1 MADVLFFK
9 KKNQPARS
17 RMTWSSKGSSEKCG
31 TLFAH
36 STKVKSCLSAAW
48 QMLVTG
54 SLVWGGEDSRWQSEQ
69 FSWYLWS
76 WASSIV
82 TYQPI
87 HQQWQQVQLLIFSV
101 KNAATVDLLWVQC
114 HPGSTTW
121 AFGGR
126 IYGTGSTWDSAG
138 GHQESVCVCVFLTH
152 ADVRSYVCTWH
163 FLLQNGKDHSQ
174 TEVVSSSDT
183 LTSTFYPQSCTTV
196 TVQQLT
202 LYLLNLMLKMYLWW
216 YLILLSTQIRITVCN
231 CSFLCVANINGH
243 LQQMKY
249 VKG

>member
-1 MADVLFFK
+1 MGFFYNDISTHPSTVTTGAAAD
-9 KKNQPARS
+9 
-17 RMTWSSKGSSEKCG
+17 
-31 TLFAH
+31 
-36 STKVKSCLSAAW
+36 
-48 QMLVTG
+48 
-54 SLVWGGEDSRWQSEQ
+54 
-69 FSWYLWS
+69 
-76 WASSIV
+76 
-82 TYQPI
+82 
-87 HQQWQQVQLLIFSV
+87 IFSQ
-101 KNAATVDLLWVQC
+101 KCCHSWFTVGTVSPRLNNMSFCWQDLWHGQYMRQC
-114 HPGSTTW
+114 RWSPG
-121 AFGGR
+121 
-126 IYGTGSTWDSAG
+126 
-138 GHQESVCVCVFLTH
+138 ECVCVCLTH

>member
-1 MADVLFFK
+1 MLPQLIYCGYSVTQAQQHELLVAGFMARAVHETV
-9 KKNQPARS
+9 Q
-17 RMTWSSKGSSEKCG
+17 
-31 TLFAH
+31 
-36 STKVKSCLSAAW
+36 V
-48 QMLVTG
+48 VT
-54 SLVWGGEDSRWQSEQ
+54 R
-69 FSWYLWS
+69 
-76 WASSIV
+76 
-82 TYQPI
+82 
-87 HQQWQQVQLLIFSV
+87 
-101 KNAATVDLLWVQC
+101 
-114 HPGSTTW
+114 
-121 AFGGR
+121 R
-126 IYGTGSTWDSAG
+126 
-138 GHQESVCVCVFLTH
+138 VCVCVCLTH